1 MIQTGKK
8 SFCLQKLWFLN
19 LKLRSLWYSGAM
31 QYLEELNDAQK
42 KAVLATDGPVLI
54 VAGAGAGKT
63 RTIVY
68 RIIHLIQS
76 GVLPSSILAITFT
89 NKAAQ
94 EMRDRTRA
102 LLQQKGL
109 NSLPFGIYE
118 EPFVGTFH
126 SLGAR
131 MLREFGGK
139 IGIKKNFTILDKGD
153 SLALVKKAM
162 KDAGVST
169 EQFEPRKIQ
178 SIISRNKGDLVDA
191 SGFIESSAQNFF
203 SKIVFLVWEGYERA
217 LKESGAL
224 DFDDLLLR
232 SVRLL
237 ERNADVL
244 ETYKK
249 RWTHVHIDEYQD
261 TNRAQYIL
269 SRLLVESHKNICV
282 VGDSDQNIYSWRG
295 ANIQNMLRFEKDY
308 PGAKIIFLEENYR
321 STATILKAAASAIQ
335 KNTLRIDKK
344 LFTNNGAGEKI
355 SLRVAPDESA
365 EAFSVALAARE
376 LIEKGVSPEDI
387 AVLYRANFQSRALEE
402 AFLASGIEYQVV
414 GVRFFERKEVKDVL
428 SYLKAALNPE
438 SLADIARVIN
448 YPTRGI
454 GKVSI
459 AKLFSGK
466 QHELPEGAQEKIKQF
481 YSLLEKIRA
490 AASQKTVSELVAF
503 VFVESGIKEALGH
516 EGEEGAERIANVQ
529 ELIAL
534 ARRYDGKEP
543 ETALAVFV
551 EDSVLAS
558 NQDALLKDGKG
569 VRLMT
574 VHASKGLEFQYVF
587 VTGLED
593 GLFPHTYLYDGTE
606 TLGEVEKAEE
616 ERRLFYVALTRAAK
630 KLFLSYAE
638 RRTIFGGMEWNS
650 PSEFLQDIDP
660 ELIESER
667 AEEAPLPSILLE

>member
-1 MIQTGKK
+1 
-8 SFCLQKLWFLN
+8 
-19 LKLRSLWYSGAM
+19 M

-178 SIISRNKGDLVDA
+178 SIISRNKGDLVDV

-203 SKIVFLVWEGYERA
+203 SKIVFLVWEWYERA

-237 ERNADVL
+237 EGHADVL
-244 ETYKK
+244 DIYKK

-269 SRLLVESHKNICV
+269 SRLFVESHKNICV

-365 EAFSVALAARE
+365 EAFSVALSARE

-428 SYLKAALNPE
+428 SYMKAALNPE

-481 YSLLEKIRA
+481 YSLLEKIRTV
-490 AASQKTVSELVAF
+490 ASQKTVSELVAF

-516 EGEEGAERIANVQ
+516 EGEEGTERIANVQ

-660 ELIESER
+660 DLIEI
-667 AEEAPLPSILLE
+667 EEVDTSALPSILLE

>member
-1 MIQTGKK
+1 MH
-8 SFCLQKLWFLN
+8 
-19 LKLRSLWYSGAM
+19 
-31 QYLEELNDAQK
+31 YLGELNNAQK
-42 KAVLATDGPVLI
+42 EAVLSTDGPVLI

-63 RTIVY
+63 RTIVF

-76 GVLPSSILAITFT
+76 GVSPNSILAITFT

-94 EMRDRTRA
+94 EMRERTRA
-102 LLQQKGL
+102 LLHQKGL
-109 NSLPFGIYE
+109 NSLPFGISE

-126 SLGAR
+126 SLGAL
-131 MLREFGGK
+131 MLREHGAK
-139 IGIKKNFTILDKGD
+139 IGIRKNFTILDKSD
-153 SLALVKKAM
+153 SLALIKKAM
-162 KDAGVST
+162 KNAGVSAD
-169 EQFEPRKIQ
+169 QFEPRKIQ
-178 SIISRNKGDLVDA
+178 SIISRNKGDLVALSD
-191 SGFIESSAQNFF
+191 FIEFSAQNFF
-203 SKIVFLVWEGYERA
+203 SKIVFSVWEGYERA
-217 LKESGAL
+217 LQESSTL

-237 ERNADVL
+237 QEHPDVL
-244 ETYKK
+244 HEYKE
-249 RWTHVHIDEYQD
+249 RWSHVHIDEYQD

-269 SRLLVESHKNICV
+269 SRLLVETHKNICV

-321 STATILKAAASAIQ
+321 STATILSAAASTIQ

-344 LFTNNGAGEKI
+344 LFTANGAGEKI

-365 EAFSVALAARE
+365 EAFSVAQTARE
-376 LIEKGVSPEDI
+376 LIAKGVRPEDI

-402 AFLASGIEYQVV
+402 AFLAHGVEYQVV
-414 GVRFFERKEVKDVL
+414 GVRFFERKEVKDIL
-428 SYLKAALNPE
+428 SYLKAALNQE

-466 QHELPEGAQEKIKQF
+466 KSELPEGAQQKINQF
-481 YSLLEKIRA
+481 YTLLEKISGA
-490 AASQKTVSELVAF
+490 AQTETVSELVAF
-503 VFVESGIKEALGH
+503 VFTESGIKDALEH
-516 EGEEGAERIANVQ
+516 EGEEGKERIANIQ
-529 ELIAL
+529 ELVAL
-534 ARRYDGKEP
+534 AKRYDKREKD
-543 ETALAVFV
+543 TALNMFI

-558 NQDALLKDGKG
+558 NQDELLKDGKG

-574 VHASKGLEFQYVF
+574 VHASKGLEFQCVF

-606 TLGEVEKAEE
+606 TLGAIEKAEE

-638 RRTIFGGMEWNS
+638 RRTIFGGTEWNA

-660 ELIESER
+660 DLIESER
-667 AEEAPLPSILLE
+667 VEEAQLPSILLE

>member
-1 MIQTGKK
+1 M
-8 SFCLQKLWFLN
+8 S
-19 LKLRSLWYSGAM
+19 
-31 QYLEELNDAQK
+31 
-42 KAVLATDGPVLI
+42 
-54 VAGAGAGKT
+54 
-63 RTIVY
+63 
-68 RIIHLIQS
+68 
-76 GVLPSSILAITFT
+76 
-89 NKAAQ
+89 
-94 EMRDRTRA
+94 
-102 LLQQKGL
+102 
-109 NSLPFGIYE
+109 
-118 EPFVGTFH
+118 
-126 SLGAR
+126 
-131 MLREFGGK
+131 
-139 IGIKKNFTILDKGD
+139 
-153 SLALVKKAM
+153 
-162 KDAGVST
+162 
-169 EQFEPRKIQ
+169 
-178 SIISRNKGDLVDA
+178 
-191 SGFIESSAQNFF
+191 
-203 SKIVFLVWEGYERA
+203 
-217 LKESGAL
+217 
-224 DFDDLLLR
+224 
-232 SVRLL
+232 
-237 ERNADVL
+237 
-244 ETYKK
+244 
-249 RWTHVHIDEYQD
+249 
-261 TNRAQYIL
+261 
-269 SRLLVESHKNICV
+269 
-282 VGDSDQNIYSWRG
+282 
-295 ANIQNMLRFEKDY
+295 
-308 PGAKIIFLEENYR
+308 
-321 STATILKAAASAIQ
+321 
-335 KNTLRIDKK
+335 
-344 LFTNNGAGEKI
+344 
-355 SLRVAPDESA
+355 
-365 EAFSVALAARE
+365 ARE

-481 YSLLEKIRA
+481 YSLLEKIRTV
-490 AASQKTVSELVAF
+490 ASQKTVSELVAF

-516 EGEEGAERIANVQ
+516 EGEEGTERIANVQ

-543 ETALAVFV
+543 KTALAVFV

-660 ELIESER
+660 ELIEI
-667 AEEAPLPSILLE
+667 EEVDTSALPSILLE